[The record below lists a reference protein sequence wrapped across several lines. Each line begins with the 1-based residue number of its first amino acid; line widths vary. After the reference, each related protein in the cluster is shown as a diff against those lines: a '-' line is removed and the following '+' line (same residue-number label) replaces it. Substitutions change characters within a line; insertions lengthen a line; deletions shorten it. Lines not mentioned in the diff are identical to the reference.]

1 MTIGKIIDG
10 KAFAAGLRDKVA
22 DGVAAFA
29 VLAAFEGVAD
39 VSSGND
45 S

>member
-22 DGVAAFA
+22 EGVSAFA
-29 VLAAFEGVAD
+29 AQAGR
-39 VSSGND
+39 
-45 S
+45 

>member
-22 DGVAAFA
+22 
-29 VLAAFEGVAD
+29 EGVKIGRAH
-39 VSSGND
+39 V
-45 S
+45 